1 VFHTTAPHSMT
12 HVEDRLVALERDVKE
27 PLAVRGGRVGVAD
40 GVRAVVALVR
50 LKFANLDHSIEREL
64 VAIICTAL

>member
-1 VFHTTAPHSMT
+1 MT

-27 PLAVRGGRVGVAD
+27 LLAIRGGRIGVAD

-50 LKFANLDHSIEREL
+50 FEFANLGHSLDREL
-64 VAIICTAL
+64 IAIICTAL